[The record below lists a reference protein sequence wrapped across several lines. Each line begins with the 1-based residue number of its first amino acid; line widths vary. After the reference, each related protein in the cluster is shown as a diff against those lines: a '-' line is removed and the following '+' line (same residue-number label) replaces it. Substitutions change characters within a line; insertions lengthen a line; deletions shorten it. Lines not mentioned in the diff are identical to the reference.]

1 MTAVHI
7 SKMTGKLDGF
17 RAISTNT
24 VTNAFCQKM
33 NTSGDTICR
42 LCYSHEMLKSYR
54 KNMQPSLQRNSDSA
68 IRPRAGS
75 NGIADNPRCFL
86 PYQRSW

>member
-1 MTAVHI
+1 MTTVHI

-24 VTNAFCQKM
+24 VTNSFCQKM

-54 KNMQPSLQRNSDSA
+54 KNMQASLQRNSDCYQ
-68 IRPRAGS
+68 PRAGS